1 MAQMFS
7 ESVTRKVLIFSAFY
21 NIYGTLVF
29 MFPGVL
35 GVSAGLPA
43 PAPFISSWF
52 VASNILLFAFVA
64 AWLSRRHPID
74 LPLLTVFGISK
85 IIFFLLML
93 TSCLLGEVT
102 RFGVFAAGVD
112 LVMGIIFLGHARQ
125 MARRG

>member
-1 MAQMFS
+1 MGMAQIFS

-43 PAPFISSWF
+43 PAPFIYSWF

-74 LPLLTVFGISK
+74 LP
-85 IIFFLLML
+85 ML

-102 RFGVFAAGVD
+102 RFGVLAAGVD

>member
-1 MAQMFS
+1 MCWP
-7 ESVTRKVLIFSAFY
+7 
-21 NIYGTLVF
+21 
-29 MFPGVL
+29 PGR
-35 GVSAGLPA
+35 SGLPA
-43 PAPFISSWF
+43 PAPFIYSWF
-52 VASNILLFAFVA
+52 VASNILPFAFVA

-102 RFGVFAAGVD
+102 RFGVLAAGVD